1 MTKYIKLLITPH
13 PDPLPQRGEDKGEGE
28 TKGEKNM
35 PKDITDEE
43 VGMRSFQLR
52 KGRAVERAIEK
63 IRQNLGTHW
72 IKLSLHDIEM
82 LQWVLGEVWAFIARA
97 NWDNLAFSS
106 TTLEETKK
114 IIQIGNEII
123 NHERIG
129 STGLDEVYKI
139 IKKIQT

>member
-1 MTKYIKLLITPH
+1 
-13 PDPLPQRGEDKGEGE
+13 
-28 TKGEKNM
+28 M
-35 PKDITDEE
+35 PKDVTDEE

-72 IKLSLHDIEM
+72 VKLSLHDIDI

-97 NWDNLAFSS
+97 EWDNLAFSS

-114 IIQIGNEII
+114 IIQLGEDII
-123 NHERIG
+123 NHKKIG
-129 STGLDEVYKI
+129 STSLEEIYKI